1 MEDETTK
8 HLITILLGVLLVAG
22 CTDEQKIKSGYA
34 LKQKQNVTMEE
45 KKGWALGCAGVLTER
60 NHGRHDSLN
69 PSEINERNIK
79 KEKELLNEWWGINSR
94 NDLFDKLL
102 RLHGEGHREKF
113 DEMGKHVTTLSE
125 EEYGHFLQRNMYDQE
140 IAQEIRIAKEYYQK
154 LGSKSILG
162 WDYSR
167 YICLCR
173 WGYLIGYLS
182 EEEAWQF
189 IMEAAR
195 ILQKTFDSWEDL
207 GRNYLIG
214 RQFWSYKE
222 TIEAGHEYDDAFQR
236 LVDMPSSPWNKSPG
250 YLDLGSDIKKIND
263 PNKANMAKK

>member
-1 MEDETTK
+1 METK
-8 HLITILLGVLLVAG
+8 ARRYLITILMGTLLVIG
-22 CTDEQKIKSGYA
+22 CANEQKIKSEYD
-34 LKQKQNVTMEE
+34 LRQKQNVTTEV
-45 KKGWALGCAGVLTER
+45 KRHWALGCAAVLIER
-60 NHGRHDSLN
+60 YHGRHDSLS
-69 PSEINERNIK
+69 PSKINERNIQ

-94 NDLFDKLL
+94 NDLFDNLL
-102 RLHGEGHREKF
+102 WLYGEGHRKKF
-113 DEMGKHVTTLSE
+113 DEMGKHVTALSE
-125 EEYGHFLQRNMYDQE
+125 EEYSHFLQRNMDDQE

-154 LGSKSILG
+154 LGSKGILG

-182 EEEAWQF
+182 EEEAWQL

-195 ILQKTFDSWEDL
+195 VLQKKFDSWEDL

-222 TIEAGHEYDDAFQR
+222 TIEAGYEYDDAHQR
-236 LVDMPSSPWNKSPG
+236 LLDMPSSPWNKYPWDM
-250 YLDLGSDIKKIND
+250 DLTDTETISE
-263 PNKANMAKK
+263 PNKANMAKKQ